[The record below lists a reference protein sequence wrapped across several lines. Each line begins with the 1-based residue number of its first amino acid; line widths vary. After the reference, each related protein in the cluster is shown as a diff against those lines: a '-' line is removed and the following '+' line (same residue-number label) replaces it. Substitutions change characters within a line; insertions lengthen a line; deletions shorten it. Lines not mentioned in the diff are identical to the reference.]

1 MATWTSSGEAVLR
14 VRALRSPL
22 LLAYDGVMTKPCI
35 ITIAITGSVPRKAH
49 NPAVPITIAEQV
61 ESTQAAFEAGA
72 TIAHVHVRKDDQTP
86 TSDPERFAALLA
98 GLRKHCP
105 GMIVQFS
112 TGGRSGKGS
121 ERGGMLH
128 LGCDMASLSTGSC
141 NFPSI
146 IYENHPDLIRELA
159 GKMLEHHVKP
169 EIEVFDLSMLYQALK
184 LADEGLLKT
193 PLHVQFVMGV
203 KNAMPAIRQAFDFM
217 VDEVTRLAPDATWV
231 AAGIGRHQLEVNR
244 WCLERGGHC
253 RTGLEDNIRWDE
265 TRLAASN
272 AELVKR
278 VADLCTEY
286 GRHPASVAEAR
297 GILGLR

>member
-1 MATWTSSGEAVLR
+1 
-14 VRALRSPL
+14 
-22 LLAYDGVMTKPCI
+22 MTKPCI
-35 ITIAITGSVPRKAH
+35 ITVAITGSVPRKE
-49 NPAVPITIAEQV
+49 NNSAVPITIAEQV

-72 TIAHVHVRKDDQTP
+72 ALAHVHVRKDDQTP
-86 TSDPERFAALLA
+86 TSDPDRFARLLE

-141 NFPSI
+141 NFPTI
-146 IYENHPDLIRELA
+146 IYENHPDLVRELA
-159 GKMLEHHVKP
+159 EKMMQHDVKP
-169 EIEVFDLSMLYQALK
+169 EIEVFDLSMLYQALRM
-184 LADEGLLKT
+184 ADEGLLKK
-193 PLHVQFVMGV
+193 PLHVQFVLGV
-203 KNAMPAIRQAFDFM
+203 KNALPCIRQAFDFM
-217 VDEVTRLAPDATWV
+217 VNEVQRLAPEATWV

-272 AELVKR
+272 AELVGR
-278 VADLCTEY
+278 VAELCGHY
-286 GRHPASVAEAR
+286 GRHPASAAEAR
-297 GILGLR
+297 KILGLRPAA

>member
-1 MATWTSSGEAVLR
+1 
-14 VRALRSPL
+14 
-22 LLAYDGVMTKPCI
+22 MTTPCI
-35 ITIAITGSVPRKAH
+35 FTVAITGSVPRKEH

-72 TIAHVHVRKDDQTP
+72 SIAHVHVRNEDQTP
-86 TSDPERFAALLA
+86 TSDPERFARLLE
-98 GLRKHCP
+98 GLRRHCP

-112 TGGRSGKGS
+112 TGGRSGKGT

-146 IYENHPDLIRELA
+146 IYENPPELIRYLA

-169 EIEVFDLSMLYQALK
+169 EIEVFDLSMLYQALA
-184 LADEGLLKT
+184 LADDGLLRR

-203 KNAMPAIRQAFDFM
+203 RNAMPAVRHAFDFM
-217 VDEVTRLAPDATWV
+217 VDELTRLAPESSWV
-231 AAGIGRHQLEVNR
+231 AAGIGRYQLEVNR

-253 RTGLEDNIRWDE
+253 RTGLEDNIRWDA

-272 AELVKR
+272 AELVTR
-278 VADLCTEY
+278 LAGLCASY
-286 GRHPASVAEAR
+286 GRHPASAAEAR
-297 GILGLR
+297 AILGLAPPSATASL